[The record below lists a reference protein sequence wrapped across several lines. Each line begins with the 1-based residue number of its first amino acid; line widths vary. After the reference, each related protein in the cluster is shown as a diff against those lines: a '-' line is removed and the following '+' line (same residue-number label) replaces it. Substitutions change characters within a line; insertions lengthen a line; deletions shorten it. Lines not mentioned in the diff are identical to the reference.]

1 MHASRGR
8 QEVAAIAAVRSAGDS
23 GALMGQSAARPGGI
37 VLGTSKSEPAH
48 FAGRRRELAE
58 LARTYEYVSASGK
71 PAGGLVLVSGVQGV
85 GKTQLV
91 EHFVKT
97 SSLARLAL
105 TTNDLEGLPEELF
118 VWMMRAVG
126 RERRA
131 AKLAGL
137 TGKLTGIGVPGVQ
150 LRAERPRG
158 RRTLGHFL
166 AQSKDRGWWR
176 GRALVVT
183 IDELQKVTAGQRDTL
198 GVLHEGAHGAPIM
211 LLCAGLQHTADRLGA
226 TLRNPDGTE
235 NTGAISRF
243 AEIRLAPLA
252 RSETREAIE
261 RGLQRLDITPSAEQI
276 EVLAAQAM
284 DFPQHIHGYLE
295 GVWEAMAGR
304 SGAPGEREF
313 EVAVRRGDEAR
324 AAFYEQRLRGTLDAE
339 TIPGLAV
346 AMDRQQIREL
356 RWKEAAA
363 VLAEMGAED
372 PDAALQSALEHGV
385 LTTDPRRRVSFGIPS
400 FHDYMST
407 LHARDRPPSAA
418 S

>member
-1 MHASRGR
+1 MRPAT
-8 QEVAAIAAVRSAGDS
+8 AGAGS
-23 GALMGQSAARPGGI
+23 V
-37 VLGTSKSEPAH
+37 VLGTSKSEPAY

-58 LARTYEYVSASGK
+58 LARTYEYVRASGK

-97 SSLARLAL
+97 SLVRRVAL
-105 TTNDLEGLPEELF
+105 TTNDLEALPEELF

-126 RERRA
+126 GERRA

-137 TGKLTGIGVPGVQ
+137 CRNLTGIGVSGVQ

-158 RRTLGHFL
+158 RRTLGHLL
-166 AQSKDRGWWR
+166 AESKDRGWWQ
-176 GRALVVT
+176 GRTLVVT
-183 IDELQKVTAGQRDTL
+183 IDELQTVSARQRDTL
-198 GVLHEGAHGAPIM
+198 RVLHEGAHGVPIM
-211 LLCAGLQHTADRLGA
+211 LVCAGLQHTADRLAA
-226 TLRNPDGTE
+226 TLQNPDGTE
-235 NTGAISRF
+235 NTGSISRF
-243 AEIRLAPLA
+243 AEIRLAPLE
-252 RSETREAIE
+252 RSETCEAIE
-261 RGLQRLDITPSAEQI
+261 QGLQRLNITPSAEQI
-276 EVLAAQAM
+276 DLLAAHAM
-284 DFPQHIHGYLE
+284 DFPQHIHGYLQ

-304 SGAPGEREF
+304 SGAPGQHELEM
-313 EVAVRRGDEAR
+313 AVRSGDDAR

-339 TIPGLAV
+339 TIPALAA
-346 AMDRQQIREL
+346 AMDRQQVRDL

-372 PDAALQSALEHGV
+372 ADATLQSALEHGV

-400 FHDYMST
+400 FHDYMSA
-407 LHARDRPPSAA
+407 LHAQDRSRPA

>member
-1 MHASRGR
+1 
-8 QEVAAIAAVRSAGDS
+8 
-23 GALMGQSAARPGGI
+23 MGQSTARPGGV

-48 FAGRRRELAE
+48 FAGRQRELAE

-91 EHFVKT
+91 EQFVKT
-97 SSLARLAL
+97 ASVARLAL
-105 TTNDLEGLPEELF
+105 TTNDLEGPPEELF

-137 TGKLTGIGVPGVQ
+137 RGKLTGIGVSGVQ

-158 RRTLGHFL
+158 RRTLGHLL

-183 IDELQKVTAGQRDTL
+183 IDELQKVAASQRDTL

-226 TLRNPDGTE
+226 TLQNADGTE
-235 NTGAISRF
+235 NAGAISRF

-261 RGLQRLDITPSAEQI
+261 QGLQRLGITPSAEQI
-276 EVLAAQAM
+276 EVLAAHAM

-304 SGAPGEREF
+304 TGPPSEREF
-313 EVAVRRGDEAR
+313 EKAVRSGDEAR
-324 AAFYEQRLRGTLDAE
+324 AAFYDSLLRGVPSRSPLKAPPAGDF
-339 TIPGLAV
+339 GCRDYFLALAA
-346 AMDRQQIREL
+346 AMDRQQVRDL

-363 VLAEMGAED
+363 VLAEVGAED
-372 PDAALQSALEHGV
+372 PDATLQSALEHGV

-400 FHDYMST
+400 FHDYMSA
-407 LHARDRPPSAA
+407 LHAQDRSRPVVS
-418 S
+418 